1 VTASAILAVLK
12 KVPLYVYGFV
22 ILFSFGFIEGCKCE
36 RNHLKPSGV
45 KSELTSAP
53 PLIAETVEPPLA
65 PLPKGEPPA
74 PKTVAIVQPR
84 GLGLGILPPKVTV
97 VEEGPTYEAA
107 GTEAAK
113 TNVPVVAF
121 VGVPVRPVRNAVAC
135 AVKVGQK
142 IGDVVLPERQCIVV
156 GYPGTVYRIDVPPGS
171 DDEQITTTIEQV
183 RTFHGLATVTTTT
196 VKPPQRYECKNG
208 VCRPVP

>member
-36 RNHLKPSGV
+36 RSHLSHSGV
-45 KSELTSAP
+45 KSDLTSAP

-65 PLPKGEPPA
+65 KLPKGEPTPA
-74 PKTVAIVQPR
+74 PKTVAIVEPR
-84 GLGLGILPPKVTV
+84 GLGLGILPPKVTI
-97 VEEGPTYEAA
+97 VEEGPTFATASVEA
-107 GTEAAK
+107 EK

-142 IGDVVLPERQCIVV
+142 IGDLVLGEKPCIVV
-156 GYPGTVYRIDVPPGS
+156 GYPGTTYRFDVPPGT
-171 DDEQITTTIEQV
+171 DDEQLTYTIEQV
-183 RTFHGLATVTTTT
+183 RTFRGLNKVTVSTH
-196 VKPPQRYECKNG
+196 QRYECQNG